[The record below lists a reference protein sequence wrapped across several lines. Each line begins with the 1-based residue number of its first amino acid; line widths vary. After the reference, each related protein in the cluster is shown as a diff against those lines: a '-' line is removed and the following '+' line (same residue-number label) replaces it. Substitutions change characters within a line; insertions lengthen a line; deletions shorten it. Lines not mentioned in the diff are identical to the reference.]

1 MDAGTVEAV
10 AAQGYEPR
18 RPSAAA
24 VRGCRAGV
32 PDDPSGQAQQDAVR
46 QNGVRSAR
54 QGQAQAAADNGFDLD
69 PEHTADWLSFGSS
82 QTSMRIWLTAVEESQ
97 FLAAA
102 SRADVLDGLAGLG
115 VASAAPLP
123 SDALPRA
130 AAGALAVGDV
140 AALHRLLHRAFQ
152 LSRTRR
158 TPCFMIFTGRPR
170 TCRGRR
176 KPNDRSSGGSAKTS
190 SAARRWRG

>member
-1 MDAGTVEAV
+1 
-10 AAQGYEPR
+10 
-18 RPSAAA
+18 
-24 VRGCRAGV
+24 
-32 PDDPSGQAQQDAVR
+32 
-46 QNGVRSAR
+46 
-54 QGQAQAAADNGFDLD
+54 
-69 PEHTADWLSFGSS
+69 
-82 QTSMRIWLTAVEESQ
+82 MRIWLTAVEESQ

-152 LSRTRR
+152 LSRTLPDALLHDFHRE
-158 TPCFMIFTGRPR
+158 TANLPR
-170 TCRGRR
+170 TTEAERQIIRRVGQDIFRRSAMARLSSVREKKVRWRSAARIQRSTSRTATSALALSRGRR
-176 KPNDRSSGGSAKTS
+176 TRAGMTTKP
-190 SAARRWRG
+190 